1 MRATGLLCRV
11 AGGSRT
17 RWELHWELLE
27 ELGAGAHVDEA
38 CWCRVEQTAA
48 VKTGNAGGRKDYD
61 GV

>member
-1 MRATGLLCRV
+1 M
-11 AGGSRT
+11 

-48 VKTGNAGGRKDYD
+48 VKTGNAVQGLQAGST
-61 GV
+61 GVVVKTEGQLAR